1 MFSRLLGLNTWLQ
14 RTCSTKGVNF
24 IDNFNIFWGHR
35 QLFKLDGLHPNK
47 LGARVLKDHFY
58 FSLRH
63 PSVVCANPLIHSP
76 GQNMSDHRTSYQ
88 LPSHYVVEESHKDTD
103 NATQPKQALLMD
115 IPAEPCPQSS
125 SHADCDVSQQL
136 QDSAPKDDFLENSL
150 GSQDNTSQSPETP
163 ELEPRSPDTIS
174 LSPAPGQ
181 NMPRTPDTL
190 SLSPA
195 SPLLSFSQKME
206 ELVYAGT
213 KLSAS
218 PQISTKKRRTPQPP
232 KTAGSALP
240 PPPVRALRPLP
251 QRKGPNP
258 SNLRPVMHQSK
269 IAVETKCNS
278 IKLAFLNTRSLKNKS
293 FVINDLITTNNLD
306 FMFLIETWLEDNCS
320 ATVLTETA
328 PPNFNFISVCRTVR
342 RGGGVA
348 ALFKDVYQCKQV
360 SFGQYL
366 SFEYL
371 GIVLKGA
378 PRILFIIIYR
388 PPKYS
393 PAFVEEFTELLSMI
407 SSEFDCFAIAGD
419 FNIHIDNAEIKT
431 TKEIVTVLN
440 TFDLIQHVHGPT
452 HNRGHTLDLLISRGL
467 NISSIVIKDVAM
479 SDHFCIFF
487 DILISVTTESR
498 SVSVRKRCI
507 NENTSVLFMKAIS
520 LTPSISAD
528 SVDLLLD
535 SFDSKVKNVIDDIAP
550 IKVSKKNGRQ
560 KSFWRKSTAVQNMK
574 RQCRKAER
582 MWRKTKLE
590 IHYSIYKDSLHA
602 FNLEL
607 ATARQTFFSNLIN
620 SNLNNTRTIFATV
633 ERLTNP
639 PSQIPSEMLSDSKCN
654 EFASFFSEKISN
666 IRKEIGTSS
675 CNTEVTQIRQQS
687 QKEVTMS
694 VFKTIDSK
702 ILEEIVQHLK
712 SSTCYLDTLPTSFF
726 KSVLNCLEADL
737 LEVVNTSLLSGTFP
751 NSLKTAVV
759 KPLLK
764 KRNLD
769 NTVLS
774 NYRPISNLPF
784 IGKIIEKVVFN
795 QLNNYLNSNGYLD
808 NFQSGFRVHHSTETA
823 LIKIINDIRFNS
835 DSGKISVLVLLD
847 LSAAFDTV
855 DHNILLERLEN
866 WVGLSGMAL
875 KWFRSY
881 LEGRGY
887 YVSIGE
893 HKSKWTSM
901 TCGVPQGSILAP
913 LLFSLYMLPLS
924 QIMRKNQ
931 IAYHSYAD
939 DTQIYLALSP
949 NDYSPID
956 SLCQCIDEINSWMCQ
971 NFLQLNKEKTVIAF
985 GNKDEVLKVNAY
997 LDSRGQTTKNQVRNL
1012 GVILETDLSFSSH
1025 VKAVTKSAY
1034 YHLKNI
1040 ARIRCFVSSQDL
1052 EKLVHAFITS
1062 RVDYCNGLLTGLPK
1076 KTIRQL
1082 QLIQNAA
1089 ARILTITRKS
1099 EHITPVLRSLH
1110 WLPVTFRIDFKVL
1123 LLVYKSL
1130 NGIGPKYMAD
1140 MLTEYKPNRPLRS
1153 LGSSQ
1158 LEIPRV
1164 HTNQGESA
1172 FSYYAARSW
1181 NQLPEE
1187 IKCAKT
1193 LATFKSRLK
1202 THLFSCAF
1210 VE

>member
-1 MFSRLLGLNTWLQ
+1 MRSLVFPWLTFWAFPLFSDSLCLPGLRIYSDRLLPALLTLPACWYLLCLLPAP
-14 RTCSTKGVNF
+14 T
-24 IDNFNIFWGHR
+24 
-35 QLFKLDGLHPNK
+35 LHCPCCWFC
-47 LGARVLKDHFY
+47 LAFTTPVTTFDHC
-58 FSLRH
+58 L
-63 PSVVCANPLIHSP
+63 
-76 GQNMSDHRTSYQ
+76 SDH
-88 LPSHYVVEESHKDTD
+88 
-103 NATQPKQALLMD
+103 
-115 IPAEPCPQSS
+115 
-125 SHADCDVSQQL
+125 
-136 QDSAPKDDFLENSL
+136 
-150 GSQDNTSQSPETP
+150 
-163 ELEPRSPDTIS
+163 
-174 LSPAPGQ
+174 
-181 NMPRTPDTL
+181 
-190 SLSPA
+190 
-195 SPLLSFSQKME
+195 LLSIIKAAIGSNH
-206 ELVYAGT
+206 T
-213 KLSAS
+213 AS
-218 PQISTKKRRTPQPP
+218 
-232 KTAGSALP
+232 
-240 PPPVRALRPLP
+240 
-251 QRKGPNP
+251 
-258 SNLRPVMHQSK
+258 
-269 IAVETKCNS
+269 
-278 IKLAFLNTRSLKNKS
+278 
-293 FVINDLITTNNLD
+293 
-306 FMFLIETWLEDNCS
+306 
-320 ATVLTETA
+320 
-328 PPNFNFISVCRTVR
+328 
-342 RGGGVA
+342 
-348 ALFKDVYQCKQV
+348 
-360 SFGQYL
+360 
-366 SFEYL
+366 
-371 GIVLKGA
+371 
-378 PRILFIIIYR
+378 
-388 PPKYS
+388 
-393 PAFVEEFTELLSMI
+393 
-407 SSEFDCFAIAGD
+407 
-419 FNIHIDNAEIKT
+419 
-431 TKEIVTVLN
+431 
-440 TFDLIQHVHGPT
+440 
-452 HNRGHTLDLLISRGL
+452 
-467 NISSIVIKDVAM
+467 
-479 SDHFCIFF
+479 
-487 DILISVTTESR
+487 
-498 SVSVRKRCI
+498 
-507 NENTSVLFMKAIS
+507 
-520 LTPSISAD
+520 
-528 SVDLLLD
+528 
-535 SFDSKVKNVIDDIAP
+535 
-550 IKVSKKNGRQ
+550 
-560 KSFWRKSTAVQNMK
+560 
-574 RQCRKAER
+574 
-582 MWRKTKLE
+582 
-590 IHYSIYKDSLHA
+590 SLH
-602 FNLEL
+602 
-607 ATARQTFFSNLIN
+607 RQTFFSNLIN
-620 SNLNNTRTIFATV
+620 SNLNNTRTLFATV

-712 SSTCYLDTLPTSFF
+712 SSTCYLDTLPTSFYQTPW
-726 KSVLNCLEADL
+726 KL
-737 LEVVNTSLLSGTFP
+737 
-751 NSLKTAVV
+751 
-759 KPLLK
+759 PLLK
-764 KRNLD
+764 KLNLD
-769 NTVLS
+769 NAMLS

-808 NFQSGFRVHHSTETA
+808 NFQSGFRMHHSTETA

-847 LSAAFDTV
+847 LSVAFDTV

-901 TCGVPQGSILAP
+901 TCGDPQGSILAP

-949 NDYSPID
+949 NDYRPID
-956 SLCQCIDEINSWMCQ
+956 SLCQCIEINSWMCQ
-971 NFLQLNKEKTVIAF
+971 NFLQLNKEKTEVIAF

-1089 ARILTITRKS
+1089 ARILTRTRKS

-1130 NGIGPKYMAD
+1130 NGLGPKYIAD

-1153 LGSSQ
+1153 LGSIQ

-1164 HTNQGESA
+1164 HTKQEESA
-1172 FSYYAARSW
+1172 FSYFAARSW

-1193 LATFKSRLK
+1193 LATFKSSLK

-1210 VE
+1210 VEWALCYVRTDCIVFYV